1 MEMAPMRK
9 MFVLTRPVVSSYLSL
24 LSMLHC
30 YCCLQL
36 LSLTLHTKN
45 DQNHNS
51 TSGVILCTQCITSC
65 LAMPHDL
72 RKCSALRI
80 RAVGKK
86 N

>member
-51 TSGVILCTQCITSC
+51 TSGVIPELFCV
-65 LAMPHDL
+65 L
-72 RKCSALRI
+72 SALLP
-80 RAVGKK
+80 V
-86 N
+86 